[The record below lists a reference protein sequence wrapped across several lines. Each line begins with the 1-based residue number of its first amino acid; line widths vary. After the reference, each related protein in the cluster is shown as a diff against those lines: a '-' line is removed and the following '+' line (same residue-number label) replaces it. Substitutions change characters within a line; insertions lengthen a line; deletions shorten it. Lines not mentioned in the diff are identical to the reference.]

1 MNRPPL
7 VLVALG
13 IAAAM
18 GIALLAGQ
26 PAQTGVFTA
35 QQAAAGRAAYQTTC
49 AACHMP
55 DLGGRNEAP
64 QLAGGNFMSVWR
76 TRSTRDLLEF
86 TQSTMPP
93 SGESLPVETY
103 LNIISYILQSNGA
116 AAGAQPLTPATAV
129 PIGSIAT
136 GAAPTASAAPPQGG

>member
-1 MNRPPL
+1 MKRPPL
-7 VLVALG
+7 VFVALAF
-13 IAAAM
+13 AAAM
-18 GIALLAGQ
+18 GIARLAGQ
-26 PAQTGVFTA
+26 PAQTAVFTA

-64 QLAGGNFMSVWR
+64 QLAGSNFMNTWR

-93 SGESLPVETY
+93 RK
-103 LNIISYILQSNGA
+103 
-116 AAGAQPLTPATAV
+116 
-129 PIGSIAT
+129 
-136 GAAPTASAAPPQGG
+136 PPR